1 MATFVVLGIWTEQG
15 AKKFADAPA
24 RARANEANVA
34 AMGGKVVGTYLT
46 LGSYDFVS
54 IVEAPDD
61 ATLTAGLLV
70 LGAAGNIRT
79 VTMRAFGISEM
90 EAIAAAAKSAGG
102 LTKRGA

>member
-1 MATFVVLGIWTEQG
+1 MATFVVLGNWTEQG
-15 AKKFADAPA
+15 AKNFADAPA
-24 RARANEANVA
+24 RARANEAIVA
-34 AMGGKVVGTYLT
+34 AMGGKVVGTYWT

-79 VTMRAFGISEM
+79 VTMRAFGIPEM
-90 EAIAAAAKSAGG
+90 EAIVAAAKSAGG
-102 LTKRGA
+102 